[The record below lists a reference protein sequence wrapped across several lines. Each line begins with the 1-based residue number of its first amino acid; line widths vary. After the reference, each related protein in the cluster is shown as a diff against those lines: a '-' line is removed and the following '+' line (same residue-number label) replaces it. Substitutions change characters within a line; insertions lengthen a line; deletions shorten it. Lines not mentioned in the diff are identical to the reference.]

1 MAVPTFCQVSC
12 FEEVGKYAKASEFY
26 EHRPTSFSTK
36 RVPWSEAMRCGTAVD
51 KAFYKHLN
59 SDFGRIIALK
69 EGKFVSSVSIPVLK
83 KNKNAA
89 LFMNKAE

>member
-1 MAVPTFCQVSC
+1 
-12 FEEVGKYAKASEFY
+12 
-26 EHRPTSFSTK
+26 
-36 RVPWSEAMRCGTAVD
+36 MRCGTAVD

>member
-1 MAVPTFCQVSC
+1 
-12 FEEVGKYAKASEFY
+12 
-26 EHRPTSFSTK
+26 
-36 RVPWSEAMRCGTAVD
+36 MRCGTAVD
-51 KAFYKHLN
+51 KAFYKPLN

-69 EGKFVSSVSIPVLK
+69 EGKFVSSVSIPVFK